1 MSPSNA
7 SQTSVSETR
16 DGALGDEVPLGRLED
31 SEIQRLVELSRD
43 AGYQRTDHVPVKSV
57 EVFEPR
63 SLVSIAMAAQRRREA
78 EIRTA
83 MAAGA
88 VVADGDATL
97 DAESQTSDQAMVDA
111 QQDQLSN
118 RGDAE
123 EIDASGGMAGGMA
136 DGVDDTASAEPSG
149 DGQAAA
155 EPHSTSRE
163 DFEAGRAEGV
173 EEGRKI
179 GLQEGKAEG
188 LEEGRAAGRAE
199 ASAQLERA
207 IQAFESAAA
216 RLTDLTA
223 IDSIEL
229 GDSINAAILRLA
241 SERAGR
247 AIAEQPDGF
256 ADRIES
262 LLATIRTA
270 SGQPAIRLNTADLG
284 SIQALVETREKLRHC
299 SFTADPALASGDLS
313 VTVGTIGIDD
323 MIIPSDAAAM
333 STQTNPDD
341 AQDGPSDG

>member
-43 AGYQRTDHVPVKSV
+43 AGYQRTDHLPVKSV

-88 VVADGDATL
+88 MVADGDATL

-111 QQDQLSN
+111 QQDHLSN

-123 EIDASGGMAGGMA
+123 EIDASGGMADGMA

-163 DFEAGRAEGV
+163 DFEVGRAEGV

-216 RLTDLTA
+216 RLTD
-223 IDSIEL
+223 
-229 GDSINAAILRLA
+229 R
-241 SERAGR
+241 
-247 AIAEQPDGF
+247 
-256 ADRIES
+256 
-262 LLATIRTA
+262 
-270 SGQPAIRLNTADLG
+270 DL
-284 SIQALVETREKLRHC
+284 
-299 SFTADPALASGDLS
+299 
-313 VTVGTIGIDD
+313 
-323 MIIPSDAAAM
+323 AAAVP
-333 STQTNPDD
+333 TVF
-341 AQDGPSDG
+341 GPRVSAFVNFGEEKRGS